1 MYGRGGYGY
10 LMRHGVDNPRP
21 QISSAL
27 LRRVLGYARPYWW
40 RMLLLLAIIMAT
52 IGLGLLTPLVLRDLI
67 DRTLPA
73 SDVRRL
79 NLLAAVLIAIPV
91 ANALLRIW
99 QRALDAAIGSG
110 IIFDLRCALY
120 RHLQRMSMRFFT
132 TNKSGELVSRL
143 NNDVTGAQNAVT
155 NTLVDV
161 ITNLI
166 SVAATLAVMLALEW
180 RLTLL
185 GMAVL
190 PAFLLLGRRF
200 AGALRDASRR
210 LMEHNARLGAIMNET
225 LNISGM
231 LLVKLFGRRR
241 AEQRRFGEQA
251 AAVRDG
257 SVHQAVVASRFF
269 IFMGVATA
277 VGTAAIYLVG
287 GHLVIR
293 GALTIGTVVAFS
305 AYLAQLY
312 GPLRSLSN
320 VPVMVAQSLVSFERV
335 FEVLDLPVD
344 IEEAPDAEPLTDA
357 VGHIEFRAV
366 SFRYEQDARLL
377 LSEAKR
383 AARAEDMAF
392 SGQRFGAE
400 SEGPPARSEG
410 NGAGAAVGGAA
421 GGPAPPAARA
431 AGSPPVPTGATR
443 WPGRR
448 PGSAPPGTSAEVSPA
463 APVDGVARAR
473 GHGRTPRPE
482 AASSGIPASSV
493 EPDVRARAQ
502 ASPWMP
508 AAIGGTG
515 ASERGTGASDLGSG
529 AQDAGAGKGRS
540 REPAAH
546 QAREWALE
554 EVSFAVTPGQ
564 TVALV
569 GPSGSGKTTL
579 TYLVPRLYDVVK
591 GQILLDGRD
600 LRTLTVE
607 SLAAQVGMVTQ
618 EPYLFHDSVR
628 ANLRYA
634 AREADDARIED
645 ACRAANIHEF
655 ISALPAGYDTVV
667 GERGYRLSGG
677 EKQRLAIARVI
688 LKDPRVLILDEATS
702 HLDTHA
708 EALIQEALARVVA
721 GRTAIIVAHRLS
733 TIMAADLILVFDRGR
748 IVERGTHTE
757 LLAARGLY
765 QRLYQ
770 LLGKEERSH
779 PSVHTAP
786 APSPTGEIG

>member
-1 MYGRGGYGY
+1 MYGHGGYHY
-10 LMRHGVDNPRP
+10 MMRLGDDNPRP
-21 QISSAL
+21 QVSRKL
-27 LRRVLGYARPYWW
+27 LRRVFGYARPYWP
-40 RMLLLLAIIMAT
+40 RMLVLLAIIIGS

-73 SDVRRL
+73 GDVRRL
-79 NLLAAVLIAIPV
+79 NLLAAILIAIPA

-99 QRALDAAIGSG
+99 QRALDASIGSG

-120 RHLQRMSMRFFT
+120 AHLQRMSLRFYT

-143 NNDVTGAQNAVT
+143 NNDVVGAQNAVT

-161 ITNLI
+161 ITNVI
-166 SVAATLAVMLALEW
+166 SVSATLAVMLALEW

-190 PAFLLLGRRF
+190 PAFLLLGKRF
-200 AGALRDASRR
+200 SKALRETSRK

-241 AEQRRFGEQA
+241 EEQGRFGEQA

-257 SVHQAVVASRFF
+257 SVRQAVVGSRFF

-287 GHLVIR
+287 GHLVIQ

-305 AYLAQLY
+305 AYLSQLY

-344 IEEAPDAEPLTDA
+344 IVEAPDAVPLTDA
-357 VGHIEFRAV
+357 VGHLEFRAV
-366 SFRYEQDARLL
+366 GFRYEQDRRLL

-392 SGQRFGAE
+392 SGQRFGRSADAARN
-400 SEGPPARSEG
+400 PPAGSGADAGAASGGRHHGSVTPPAKATAAPAQVPAGAEASAWRPPLASAEASAWRPAPLAGAARGDDG
-410 NGAGAAVGGAA
+410 NGA
-421 GGPAPPAARA
+421 ARA
-431 AGSPPVPTGATR
+431 G
-443 WPGRR
+443 
-448 PGSAPPGTSAEVSPA
+448 
-463 APVDGVARAR
+463 
-473 GHGRTPRPE
+473 
-482 AASSGIPASSV
+482 
-493 EPDVRARAQ
+493 
-502 ASPWMP
+502 
-508 AAIGGTG
+508 
-515 ASERGTGASDLGSG
+515 
-529 AQDAGAGKGRS
+529 
-540 REPAAH
+540 EPALH
-546 QAREWALE
+546 QAREWALQ

-579 TYLVPRLYDVVK
+579 TYLVPRLYDPSK
-591 GQILLDGRD
+591 GKILLDGRD
-600 LRTLTVE
+600 LRSLTVE
-607 SLAAQVGMVTQ
+607 SLGAQVGMVTQ

-628 ANLRYA
+628 ANLHYA
-634 AREADDARIED
+634 APDAGDERIQD
-645 ACRAANIHEF
+645 ACRAANIHDF

-721 GRTAIIVAHRLS
+721 GRTAMIVAHRLS

-748 IVERGTHTE
+748 IVERGTHAQ
-757 LLAARGLY
+757 LLAAGGLY
-765 QRLYQ
+765 HRLYE
-770 LLGKEERSH
+770 LLGKDERTH
-779 PSVHTAP
+779 PSAYSVTTR
-786 APSPTGEIG
+786 SPTSGVG

>member
-1 MYGRGGYGY
+1 MYRGGGY
-10 LMRHGVDNPRP
+10 HFMLRHGDEDPRP
-21 QISSAL
+21 RISGTL
-27 LRRVLGYARPYWW
+27 LRRVLGYARPYRW
-40 RMLLLLAIIMAT
+40 RMLLLLAVIIAT

-73 SDVRRL
+73 GDVRRL
-79 NLLAAVLIAIPV
+79 NLLAGVLIAIPA

-99 QRALDAAIGSG
+99 QRALDAAIGAG

-120 RHLQRMSMRFFT
+120 AHLQRMSLRFYT

-143 NNDVTGAQNAVT
+143 NNDVVGAQNAVT

-161 ITNLI
+161 VTNVI
-166 SVAATLAVMLALEW
+166 SVAATVAVMLALEW

-190 PAFLLLGRRF
+190 PAFLLLGKRF
-200 AGALRDASRR
+200 ARALREASRK

-241 AEQRRFGEQA
+241 EEQRRFGDQA

-257 SVHQAVVASRFF
+257 SVRQAVVGSRFF

-305 AYLAQLY
+305 AYLTQLY
-312 GPLRSLSN
+312 GPLRALSN
-320 VPVMVAQSLVSFERV
+320 VPVVVAQSLVSFERV
-335 FEVLDLPVD
+335 FEVLDLPAD
-344 IEEAPDAEPLTDA
+344 IEEAPDAIPLTAA
-357 VGHIEFRAV
+357 VGHLEFRAV
-366 SFRYEQDARLL
+366 SFRYERDRRLL

-392 SGQRFGAE
+392 TDDRSGRRAGGARRE
-400 SEGPPARSEG
+400 PVAGSA
-410 NGAGAAVGGAA
+410 GAGAADR
-421 GGPAPPAARA
+421 PA
-431 AGSPPVPTGATR
+431 
-443 WPGRR
+443 
-448 PGSAPPGTSAEVSPA
+448 
-463 APVDGVARAR
+463 
-473 GHGRTPRPE
+473 
-482 AASSGIPASSV
+482 AASSWKPVAVTEGVRGGSV
-493 EPDVRARAQ
+493 ADGTAP
-502 ASPWMP
+502 ASPWQRAARSGP
-508 AAIGGTG
+508 ARSHRDTREDTYRLNRKTSAPGIDGVT
-515 ASERGTGASDLGSG
+515 AADSVRTPALSG
-529 AQDAGAGKGRS
+529 RAAARSGDGAGSDRS
-540 REPAAH
+540 SEPAVH

-554 EVSFAVTPGQ
+554 EVSFAVMPGQ

-579 TYLVPRLYDVVK
+579 TYLVPRLYDPVK

-600 LRTLTVE
+600 LRSLTVE
-607 SLAAQVGMVTQ
+607 SLATQVGMVTQ

-634 AREADDARIED
+634 APDAADERIRD
-645 ACRAANIHEF
+645 ACRAANIHDF

-721 GRTAIIVAHRLS
+721 GRTAMIVAHRLS
-733 TIMAADLILVFDRGR
+733 TILAANLILVFDRGR
-748 IVERGTHTE
+748 IVERGRHAE
-757 LLAARGLY
+757 LLAAGGLY
-765 QRLYQ
+765 HRLYE
-770 LLGKEERSH
+770 LLGKEERGYSSPYSTTTS
-779 PSVHTAP
+779 PSSTD
-786 APSPTGEIG
+786 TG

>member
-1 MYGRGGYGY
+1 MAGMYGQRGGYRY
-10 LMRHGVDNPRP
+10 LLRHGDDNPRP
-21 QISSAL
+21 QVTRML

-40 RMLLLLAIIMAT
+40 RMLLLLAIILAT

-73 SDVRRL
+73 GDVRRL

-99 QRALDAAIGSG
+99 QRALDAAIGAG
-110 IIFDLRCALY
+110 IIFDLRSALY
-120 RHLQRMSMRFFT
+120 SHLQRMSLRFFT

-143 NNDVTGAQNAVT
+143 NNDVAGAQNAVT

-161 ITNLI
+161 VTNVV
-166 SVAATLAVMLALEW
+166 SVAATLSVMLALEW

-185 GMAVL
+185 GMVVL
-190 PAFLLLGRRF
+190 PAFLLLGKRF
-200 AGALRDASRR
+200 AGALRDASRK

-241 AEQRRFGEQA
+241 EEQRRFGEQA
-251 AAVRDG
+251 GAVRDG
-257 SVHQAVVASRFF
+257 SVRQAVVASRFF

-293 GALTIGTVVAFS
+293 DALSIGTVVAFS
-305 AYLAQLY
+305 AYLTQLY
-312 GPLRSLSN
+312 RPLSSLSN
-320 VPVMVAQSLVSFERV
+320 VPVVVAQSLVSFERV

-344 IEEAPDAEPLTDA
+344 IEEAADAAPLADA
-357 VGHIEFRAV
+357 VGHLEFRAV
-366 SFRYEQDARLL
+366 SFRYERDGRLL

-392 SGQRFGAE
+392 SGARFGSPTDA
-400 SEGPPARSEG
+400 
-410 NGAGAAVGGAA
+410 AGSRPDGKGA
-421 GGPAPPAARA
+421 GGPRGERA
-431 AGSPPVPTGATR
+431 AGSAGTGS
-443 WPGRR
+443 PH
-448 PGSAPPGTSAEVSPA
+448 AE
-463 APVDGVARAR
+463 
-473 GHGRTPRPE
+473 
-482 AASSGIPASSV
+482 SGDWNTA
-493 EPDVRARAQ
+493 
-502 ASPWMP
+502 ASPWQP
-508 AAIGGTG
+508 VAVSDPVYRDRAGDGR
-515 ASERGTGASDLGSG
+515 ASARGRSDAVISPRRRNVHGE
-529 AQDAGAGKGRS
+529 DAGDGAAEAGPWRPAVLGGSSDAGTDGGARP
-540 REPAAH
+540 REPAPH

-579 TYLVPRLYDVVK
+579 TYLVPRLYDPVK

-600 LRTLTVE
+600 LRSLTVE
-607 SLAAQVGMVTQ
+607 SLARQVGMVTQ

-634 AREADDARIED
+634 APEAGDGRIEE
-645 ACRAANIHEF
+645 ACRAANIHDF

-708 EALIQEALARVVA
+708 EALIQEALARVVT
-721 GRTAIIVAHRLS
+721 GRTAMIVAHRLS

-748 IVERGTHTE
+748 IVERGTHGR
-757 LLAARGLY
+757 LLAAGGLY
-765 QRLYQ
+765 HRLYQ
-770 LLGKEERSH
+770 LLGREQRSN
-779 PSVHTAP
+779 PSVHHVTT
-786 APSPTGEIG
+786 PSSTSEVG

>member
-1 MYGRGGYGY
+1 MYGGGGYHY
-10 LMRHGVDNPRP
+10 MMRLGDDNPRP
-21 QISSAL
+21 QVSRTL
-27 LRRVLGYARPYWW
+27 LRRVFGYARPYWP
-40 RMLLLLAIIMAT
+40 RMLVLLAIIIVS

-67 DRTLPA
+67 DHTLPA
-73 SDVRRL
+73 GDVRRL
-79 NLLAAVLIAIPV
+79 NLLAAVLIAIP
-91 ANALLRIW
+91 AGNALLRIW
-99 QRALDAAIGSG
+99 QRALDASIGAG

-120 RHLQRMSMRFFT
+120 AHLQRMSLRFYT

-143 NNDVTGAQNAVT
+143 NNDVVGAQNAVT

-161 ITNLI
+161 ITNVI
-166 SVAATLAVMLALEW
+166 SVSATLAVMLALEW

-190 PAFLLLGRRF
+190 PAFLLLGKRF
-200 AGALRDASRR
+200 SKALRETSRK

-241 AEQRRFGEQA
+241 EEQGRFGEQA

-257 SVHQAVVASRFF
+257 SVRQAVVGSRFF

-305 AYLAQLY
+305 AYLSQLY

-344 IEEAPDAEPLTDA
+344 IVEAADAEPLTDA
-357 VGHIEFRAV
+357 VGHLEFRAV
-366 SFRYEQDARLL
+366 GFRYERDQRLL

-392 SGQRFGAE
+392 SGQRFD
-400 SEGPPARSEG
+400 RSEDAAPSRPAG
-410 NGAGAAVGGAA
+410 NGAGAGAVS
-421 GGPAPPAARA
+421 GGPQQRSVTPETMRTGIEGSPAGRESHTGAEASPGRPPVAGAEASPGRPPLAGAEATPWWPAPLVGATGGDGAARA
-431 AGSPPVPTGATR
+431 G
-443 WPGRR
+443 
-448 PGSAPPGTSAEVSPA
+448 
-463 APVDGVARAR
+463 
-473 GHGRTPRPE
+473 
-482 AASSGIPASSV
+482 
-493 EPDVRARAQ
+493 
-502 ASPWMP
+502 
-508 AAIGGTG
+508 
-515 ASERGTGASDLGSG
+515 
-529 AQDAGAGKGRS
+529 
-540 REPAAH
+540 EPALH

-579 TYLVPRLYDVVK
+579 TYLVPRLYDPVK
-591 GQILLDGRD
+591 GKILLDGRD
-600 LRTLTVE
+600 LRSLTVE
-607 SLAAQVGMVTQ
+607 SLGAQVGMVTQ
-618 EPYLFHDSVR
+618 EPYLFHDTVR
-628 ANLRYA
+628 ANLQYA
-634 AREADDARIED
+634 APDAGDERIQD
-645 ACRAANIHEF
+645 ACRAANIHDF

-721 GRTAIIVAHRLS
+721 GRTAMIVAHRLS

-748 IVERGTHTE
+748 IVERGTHAQ
-757 LLAARGLY
+757 LLAAGGLY
-765 QRLYQ
+765 HRLYE
-770 LLGKEERSH
+770 LLGKDERTH
-779 PSVHTAP
+779 PSAYSVTTR
-786 APSPTGEIG
+786 SPTSGVG

>member
-1 MYGRGGYGY
+1 MAGMYGQRGGYRY
-10 LMRHGVDNPRP
+10 LLRHGDDNPRP
-21 QISSAL
+21 QVSGTL

-40 RMLLLLAIIMAT
+40 RMLLLLAIILAT

-73 SDVRRL
+73 GDVRRL
-79 NLLAAVLIAIPV
+79 NLLAAVLIAIPAV
-91 ANALLRIW
+91 NALLRVW
-99 QRALDAAIGSG
+99 QRALDAAIGAG
-110 IIFDLRCALY
+110 IIFDLRSALY
-120 RHLQRMSMRFFT
+120 AHLQRMSLRFFT

-143 NNDVTGAQNAVT
+143 NNDVSGAQNAVT

-161 ITNLI
+161 TTNVI

-190 PAFLLLGRRF
+190 PAFLLLGKRF
-200 AGALRDASRR
+200 AGALRTASRK

-241 AEQRRFGEQA
+241 EEQRRFGEQA

-257 SVHQAVVASRFF
+257 SVRQAVVASRFF

-293 GALTIGTVVAFS
+293 DALTIGTVVAFS
-305 AYLAQLY
+305 SYLSQLY

-344 IEEAPDAEPLTDA
+344 IEEAPDAEPLSGA
-357 VGHIEFRAV
+357 VGHLEFRAV
-366 SFRYEQDARLL
+366 GFRYEQDRRLL

-392 SGQRFGAE
+392 SGQRFG
-400 SEGPPARSEG
+400 SSSDGARVAPG
-410 NGAGAAVGGAA
+410 NGAGAGADGDA
-421 GGPAPPAARA
+421 SRGESVPPATTG
-431 AGSPPVPTGATR
+431 AGSPPTPADGEGR
-443 WPGRR
+443 PGRR
-448 PGSAPPGTSAEVSPA
+448 GEPVPPATTAAESPPMPAGGQPRAGGRGRSPA
-463 APVDGVARAR
+463 PEPTHGGV
-473 GHGRTPRPE
+473 PD
-482 AASSGIPASSV
+482 SSV
-493 EPDVRARAQ
+493 EQDVRPPVE
-502 ASPWMP
+502 ASSWMP
-508 AAIGGTG
+508 AAIGG
-515 ASERGTGASDLGSG
+515 SG
-529 AQDAGAGKGRS
+529 GVDAGDGNGGRRS
-540 REPAAH
+540 REPALH

-579 TYLVPRLYDVVK
+579 TYLVPRLYDPVK

-600 LRTLTVE
+600 LRSLTVE
-607 SLAAQVGMVTQ
+607 SVARQVGMVTQ

-634 AREADDARIED
+634 APDADDARIQG
-645 ACRAANIHEF
+645 ACRAANIHDF
-655 ISALPAGYDTVV
+655 ISALPAGYETVV

-721 GRTAIIVAHRLS
+721 GRTAMIVAHRLS

-748 IVERGTHTE
+748 IVERGTHAG
-757 LLAARGLY
+757 LLAAGGLY
-765 QRLYQ
+765 HRLYE
-770 LLGKEERSH
+770 LLGQEERLV
-779 PSVHTAP
+779 PNGLGIRQPQA
-786 APSPTGEIG
+786 E

>member
-1 MYGRGGYGY
+1 MYRGGGY
-10 LMRHGVDNPRP
+10 HFMLRHGDDNPRP
-21 QISSAL
+21 QVSRTL
-27 LRRVLGYARPYWW
+27 LRRVFGYARPYWP
-40 RMLLLLAIIMAT
+40 RMVVLLTIIIGS

-73 SDVRRL
+73 GDVRRL
-79 NLLAAVLIAIPV
+79 NLLAAVLIAIPA

-99 QRALDAAIGSG
+99 QRALDASIGSG

-120 RHLQRMSMRFFT
+120 AHLQRMSLRFYT

-143 NNDVTGAQNAVT
+143 NNDVVGAQNAVT

-161 ITNLI
+161 ITNVI
-166 SVAATLAVMLALEW
+166 SVSATLAVMLALEW

-190 PAFLLLGRRF
+190 PAFLLLGKRF
-200 AGALRDASRR
+200 SKALRETSRK

-241 AEQRRFGEQA
+241 EEQGRFGDQA

-257 SVHQAVVASRFF
+257 SVRQAVVGSRFF

-305 AYLAQLY
+305 AYLSQLY

-344 IEEAPDAEPLTDA
+344 IEEAPDAVPLTDA
-357 VGHIEFRAV
+357 VGHLEFRAV
-366 SFRYEQDARLL
+366 SFRYEQDRRLL

-392 SGQRFGAE
+392 SGQRFGRSADAARI
-400 SEGPPARSEG
+400 PPAG
-410 NGAGAAVGGAA
+410 NGDGAGAASGGRHQRSVT
-421 GGPAPPAARA
+421 PPAKATDA
-431 AGSPPVPTGATR
+431 PAHVPTGAEAS
-443 WPGRR
+443 PGRPPLAGAEASPGR
-448 PGSAPPGTSAEVSPA
+448 PPLAGAEASAWRPPLAGAEASAWRPA
-463 APVDGVARAR
+463 PLAGATAGDDGNGAARA
-473 GHGRTPRPE
+473 G
-482 AASSGIPASSV
+482 
-493 EPDVRARAQ
+493 
-502 ASPWMP
+502 
-508 AAIGGTG
+508 
-515 ASERGTGASDLGSG
+515 
-529 AQDAGAGKGRS
+529 
-540 REPAAH
+540 EPALH

-579 TYLVPRLYDVVK
+579 TYLVPRLYDPSK
-591 GQILLDGRD
+591 GKILLDGRD
-600 LRTLTVE
+600 LRSLTVE
-607 SLAAQVGMVTQ
+607 SLGALVGMVTQ
-618 EPYLFHDSVR
+618 EPYLFHDTVR

-634 AREADDARIED
+634 APDAGDERIQD
-645 ACRAANIHEF
+645 ACRAANIHDF
-655 ISALPAGYDTVV
+655 INALPAGYDTVV

-721 GRTAIIVAHRLS
+721 GRTAMIVAHRLS

-748 IVERGTHTE
+748 IVERGTHAQ
-757 LLAARGLY
+757 LLAAGGLY
-765 QRLYQ
+765 HRLYE
-770 LLGKEERSH
+770 LLGKDERTH
-779 PSVHTAP
+779 PSAYSVTTR
-786 APSPTGEIG
+786 SPTSGVG

>member
-1 MYGRGGYGY
+1 
-10 LMRHGVDNPRP
+10 
-21 QISSAL
+21 
-27 LRRVLGYARPYWW
+27 
-40 RMLLLLAIIMAT
+40 MLVLLAIIIGS

-73 SDVRRL
+73 GDVRRL
-79 NLLAAVLIAIPV
+79 NLLAAILIAIPA

-99 QRALDAAIGSG
+99 QRALDASIGSG
-110 IIFDLRCALY
+110 IIYDLRCALY
-120 RHLQRMSMRFFT
+120 AHLQRMSLRFYT

-143 NNDVTGAQNAVT
+143 NNDVVGAQNAVT

-161 ITNLI
+161 ITNVI
-166 SVAATLAVMLALEW
+166 SVSATLAVMLALEW

-190 PAFLLLGRRF
+190 PAFLLLGKRF
-200 AGALRDASRR
+200 SKALRETSRK

-241 AEQRRFGEQA
+241 EEQGRFGEQA

-257 SVHQAVVASRFF
+257 SVRQAVVGSRFF
-269 IFMGVATA
+269 IFMGIATA

-305 AYLAQLY
+305 AYLSQLY

-344 IEEAPDAEPLTDA
+344 IEEAADATPLLEAT
-357 VGHIEFRAV
+357 GRLEFDAV
-366 SFRYEQDARLL
+366 SFRYGQDRRLL

-392 SGQRFGAE
+392 TAGRPVAAGERGEAQRA
-400 SEGPPARSEG
+400 
-410 NGAGAAVGGAA
+410 GAGARGAGSGRGAGRPRAAAGEAGPANGSAAAGADTPREWLAAGAGGAGRRDTA
-421 GGPAPPAARA
+421 PAYGGVAPPAGAA
-431 AGSPPVPTGATR
+431 AGRS
-443 WPGRR
+443 
-448 PGSAPPGTSAEVSPA
+448 
-463 APVDGVARAR
+463 
-473 GHGRTPRPE
+473 
-482 AASSGIPASSV
+482 SSG
-493 EPDVRARAQ
+493 
-502 ASPWMP
+502 
-508 AAIGGTG
+508 
-515 ASERGTGASDLGSG
+515 
-529 AQDAGAGKGRS
+529 GAGHAG
-540 REPAAH
+540 EPALH
-546 QAREWALE
+546 QAREWALQ
-554 EVSFAVTPGQ
+554 EVSFVVEPGQ

-579 TYLVPRLYDVVK
+579 TYLVPRLYDTTR
-591 GQILLDGRD
+591 GRILLDGHDTRA
-600 LRTLTVE
+600 LTVE

-628 ANLRYA
+628 ANLQYA
-634 AREADDARIED
+634 DPAADDARIHA
-645 ACRAANIHEF
+645 ACRAANIHDF
-655 ISALPAGYDTVV
+655 IAALPAGYDTVV

-702 HLDTHA
+702 HLDTHS
-708 EALIQEALARVVA
+708 EALIQEALARVIA
-721 GRTAIIVAHRLS
+721 GRTAMIIAHRLS
-733 TIMAADLILVFDRGR
+733 TILAADAILVLDRGR
-748 IVERGTHTE
+748 VVERGTHAE
-757 LLAARGLY
+757 LLAAGGLY
-765 QRLYQ
+765 HRLYE
-770 LLGKEERSH
+770 LLGK
-779 PSVHTAP
+779 
-786 APSPTGEIG
+786 GEPVS

>member
-1 MYGRGGYGY
+1 MYGHRGGYGY
-10 LMRHGVDNPRP
+10 LMRHGDDNPRP
-21 QISSAL
+21 QVSGAL

-40 RMLLLLAIIMAT
+40 RMALLLAIILAT

-73 SDVRRL
+73 GDVRRL
-79 NLLAAVLIAIPV
+79 NLLAAVLIAIPAV
-91 ANALLRIW
+91 NALLRVW
-99 QRALDAAIGSG
+99 QRALDAAIGAG
-110 IIFDLRCALY
+110 IIFDLRSALY
-120 RHLQRMSMRFFT
+120 AHLQRMSLRFFT

-161 ITNLI
+161 TTNVI

-190 PAFLLLGRRF
+190 PAFLLLGKRF
-200 AGALRDASRR
+200 SKALREASRK

-241 AEQRRFGEQA
+241 EEQRRFGEQA

-257 SVHQAVVASRFF
+257 SVRQAVVASRFF

-293 GALTIGTVVAFS
+293 DALTIGTVVAFS
-305 AYLAQLY
+305 SYLSQLY

-344 IEEAPDAEPLTDA
+344 IEEAADAEPLTDA
-357 VGHIEFRAV
+357 VGHLEFRAV
-366 SFRYEQDARLL
+366 GFRYEQNRRLL

-392 SGQRFGAE
+392 SGRRFGSAE
-400 SEGPPARSEG
+400 GAAVPPSG
-410 NGAGAAVGGAA
+410 NGAGPRGGSRRGDAGPPPTMTADSLAAPAVGTER
-421 GGPAPPAARA
+421 PA
-431 AGSPPVPTGATR
+431 
-443 WPGRR
+443 
-448 PGSAPPGTSAEVSPA
+448 
-463 APVDGVARAR
+463 
-473 GHGRTPRPE
+473 
-482 AASSGIPASSV
+482 
-493 EPDVRARAQ
+493 
-502 ASPWMP
+502 
-508 AAIGGTG
+508 
-515 ASERGTGASDLGSG
+515 
-529 AQDAGAGKGRS
+529 
-540 REPAAH
+540 EPALH
-546 QAREWALE
+546 QAREWALD
-554 EVSFAVTPGQ
+554 EVSFSATPGQ

-579 TYLVPRLYDVVK
+579 TYLVPRLYDPVK

-600 LRTLTVE
+600 LRSLTVE
-607 SLAAQVGMVTQ
+607 SLARQVGMVTQ

-634 AREADDARIED
+634 APGAGDERIEE
-645 ACRAANIHEF
+645 ACRAANIHDF

-733 TIMAADLILVFDRGR
+733 TIIAADLILVFDRGR
-748 IVERGTHTE
+748 IVERGTHAR
-757 LLAARGLY
+757 LLAAGGLY
-765 QRLYQ
+765 HRLYE
-770 LLGKEERSH
+770 LLGQEERNY
-779 PSVHTAP
+779 PSAHSTTTS
-786 APSPTGEIG
+786 PSIDTGAR

>member
-1 MYGRGGYGY
+1 MAGMYGHRGGYGY
-10 LMRHGVDNPRP
+10 MMRHGDDNPRP
-21 QISSAL
+21 QVSGTL

-40 RMLLLLAIIMAT
+40 RMGLLLAIILAT

-73 SDVRRL
+73 GDVGRL
-79 NLLAAVLIAIPV
+79 NLLAAVLIAIPAV
-91 ANALLRIW
+91 SALLRVW
-99 QRALDAAIGSG
+99 QRALDAAIGAG
-110 IIFDLRCALY
+110 IIFDLRSALY
-120 RHLQRMSMRFFT
+120 AHLQRMSLRFFT

-161 ITNLI
+161 TTNAI

-190 PAFLLLGRRF
+190 PAFLLLGKRF
-200 AGALRDASRR
+200 SKALREASRK

-241 AEQRRFGEQA
+241 EEQRRFGGQA

-257 SVHQAVVASRFF
+257 SVRQAVVASRFF

-293 GALTIGTVVAFS
+293 DALTIGTVVAFS
-305 AYLAQLY
+305 SYLSQLY

-344 IEEAPDAEPLTDA
+344 IEEAADAEPLTDA
-357 VGHIEFRAV
+357 VGHLEFRGV
-366 SFRYEQDARLL
+366 GFRYEQDRRLL

-392 SGQRFGAE
+392 SGRRFG
-400 SEGPPARSEG
+400 SSTPAPG
-410 NGAGAAVGGAA
+410 GAPADATVSAGRGGRPGRPETTNSGASDPSAGRLRTGAA
-421 GGPAPPAARA
+421 
-431 AGSPPVPTGATR
+431 
-443 WPGRR
+443 
-448 PGSAPPGTSAEVSPA
+448 
-463 APVDGVARAR
+463 
-473 GHGRTPRPE
+473 
-482 AASSGIPASSV
+482 
-493 EPDVRARAQ
+493 

-508 AAIGGTG
+508 AAIGGPG
-515 ASERGTGASDLGSG
+515 NGTP
-529 AQDAGAGKGRS
+529 
-540 REPAAH
+540 REPALH

-554 EVSFAVTPGQ
+554 GVSFAATPGQ

-579 TYLVPRLYDVVK
+579 TYLVPRLYDPVK

-600 LRTLTVE
+600 LRSLTVE
-607 SLAAQVGMVTQ
+607 SLARQVGMVTQ
-618 EPYLFHDSVR
+618 EPYLFHDTVR

-634 AREADDARIED
+634 APDAGDEKIEE
-645 ACRAANIHEF
+645 ACRTANIHDF

-677 EKQRLAIARVI
+677 EKQRLAIARVV

-702 HLDTHA
+702 HLDTHS

-721 GRTAIIVAHRLS
+721 GRTAMIVAHRLS

-748 IVERGTHTE
+748 IVERGTHAQ
-757 LLAARGLY
+757 LLAAGGLY
-765 QRLYQ
+765 HRLYE
-770 LLGKEERSH
+770 LLGQEERLV
-779 PSVHTAP
+779 PNGLGIRQPQA
-786 APSPTGEIG
+786 E

>member
-1 MYGRGGYGY
+1 MYGGGGYHY
-10 LMRHGVDNPRP
+10 MMRLGDDNPRP
-21 QISSAL
+21 QVSRTL
-27 LRRVLGYARPYWW
+27 LRRVFGYARPYWP
-40 RMLLLLAIIMAT
+40 RMLVLLAIIIVS

-67 DRTLPA
+67 DHTLPA
-73 SDVRRL
+73 GDVRRL
-79 NLLAAVLIAIPV
+79 NLLAAILIAIP
-91 ANALLRIW
+91 AGNALLRIW
-99 QRALDAAIGSG
+99 QRALDASIGAG

-120 RHLQRMSMRFFT
+120 AHLQRMSLRFYT

-143 NNDVTGAQNAVT
+143 NNDVVGAQNAVT

-161 ITNLI
+161 ITNVI
-166 SVAATLAVMLALEW
+166 SVSATLAVMLALEW

-190 PAFLLLGRRF
+190 PAFLLLGKRF
-200 AGALRDASRR
+200 SKALRETSRK

-241 AEQRRFGEQA
+241 EEQGRFGEQA

-257 SVHQAVVASRFF
+257 SVRQAVVGSRFF

-305 AYLAQLY
+305 AYLSQLY

-344 IEEAPDAEPLTDA
+344 IEEAADAVPLTDA
-357 VGHIEFRAV
+357 VGHLEFRAV
-366 SFRYEQDARLL
+366 SFRYEQDRRLL

-392 SGQRFGAE
+392 SGHRFGRSADAARI
-400 SEGPPARSEG
+400 PPAG
-410 NGAGAAVGGAA
+410 NGAGVASGGPQQRSVTPETMTTGIEGSPAGRESHTGAEASPGRPPLAGAEASPGRPPLAGAEASPRAAATGSRGGKSRAAATGSRGGKSRWRPPLAGAA
-421 GGPAPPAARA
+421 GGDDGNGAARA
-431 AGSPPVPTGATR
+431 G
-443 WPGRR
+443 
-448 PGSAPPGTSAEVSPA
+448 
-463 APVDGVARAR
+463 
-473 GHGRTPRPE
+473 
-482 AASSGIPASSV
+482 
-493 EPDVRARAQ
+493 
-502 ASPWMP
+502 
-508 AAIGGTG
+508 
-515 ASERGTGASDLGSG
+515 
-529 AQDAGAGKGRS
+529 
-540 REPAAH
+540 EPALH

-579 TYLVPRLYDVVK
+579 TYLVPRLYDPSK
-591 GQILLDGRD
+591 GKILLDGRD
-600 LRTLTVE
+600 LRSLTVE
-607 SLAAQVGMVTQ
+607 SLGALVGMVTQ
-618 EPYLFHDSVR
+618 EPYLFHDTVR

-634 AREADDARIED
+634 APDAADERIQD
-645 ACRAANIHEF
+645 ACRAANIHDF

-721 GRTAIIVAHRLS
+721 GRTAMIVAHRLS

-748 IVERGTHTE
+748 IVERGTHAQ
-757 LLAARGLY
+757 LLAAGGLY
-765 QRLYQ
+765 HRLYE
-770 LLGKEERSH
+770 LLGKDERTH
-779 PSVHTAP
+779 PSAYSVTTR
-786 APSPTGEIG
+786 SPTSGVG

>member
-1 MYGRGGYGY
+1 MYGGGGYHY
-10 LMRHGVDNPRP
+10 MMRLGDDNPRP
-21 QISSAL
+21 QVSRKL
-27 LRRVLGYARPYWW
+27 LRRVFGYARPYWP
-40 RMLLLLAIIMAT
+40 RMLVLLAIIIGS

-73 SDVRRL
+73 GDVRRL
-79 NLLAAVLIAIPV
+79 NLLAAILIAIPA

-99 QRALDAAIGSG
+99 QRALDASIGSG

-120 RHLQRMSMRFFT
+120 AHLQRMSLRFYT

-143 NNDVTGAQNAVT
+143 NNDVVGAQNAVT

-161 ITNLI
+161 ITNVI
-166 SVAATLAVMLALEW
+166 SVSATLAVMLALEW

-190 PAFLLLGRRF
+190 PAFLLLGKRF
-200 AGALRDASRR
+200 SKALRETSRK

-241 AEQRRFGEQA
+241 EEQGRFGEQA

-257 SVHQAVVASRFF
+257 SVRQAVVGSRFF

-305 AYLAQLY
+305 AYLSQLY

-344 IEEAPDAEPLTDA
+344 IVEAADAEPLTDA
-357 VGHIEFRAV
+357 VGHLEFRAV
-366 SFRYEQDARLL
+366 GFRYERDQRLL

-392 SGQRFGAE
+392 SGQRFGR
-400 SEGPPARSEG
+400 SEDAARSRPAG
-410 NGAGAAVGGAA
+410 NGAGAGAVS
-421 GGPAPPAARA
+421 GGPQQRSVTPETMRTGIEGSPAGRESHTGAEASRGRPPVAGAEASPGRPPLAGAEATPWWPAPLVGATGGDGAARA
-431 AGSPPVPTGATR
+431 G
-443 WPGRR
+443 
-448 PGSAPPGTSAEVSPA
+448 
-463 APVDGVARAR
+463 
-473 GHGRTPRPE
+473 
-482 AASSGIPASSV
+482 
-493 EPDVRARAQ
+493 
-502 ASPWMP
+502 
-508 AAIGGTG
+508 
-515 ASERGTGASDLGSG
+515 
-529 AQDAGAGKGRS
+529 
-540 REPAAH
+540 EPALH

-579 TYLVPRLYDVVK
+579 TYLVPRLYDPVK
-591 GQILLDGRD
+591 GKILLDGRD
-600 LRTLTVE
+600 LRSLTVE
-607 SLAAQVGMVTQ
+607 SLGAQVGMVTQ
-618 EPYLFHDSVR
+618 EPYLFHDTVR
-628 ANLRYA
+628 ANLQYA
-634 AREADDARIED
+634 APDAGDERIQD
-645 ACRAANIHEF
+645 ACRAANIHDF

-688 LKDPRVLILDEATS
+688 LKDPQVLILDEATS

-721 GRTAIIVAHRLS
+721 GRTAMIVAHRLS

-748 IVERGTHTE
+748 IVERGTHAH
-757 LLAARGLY
+757 LLAAGGLY
-765 QRLYQ
+765 HRLYE
-770 LLGKEERSH
+770 LLGKEERMVPNSL
-779 PSVHTAP
+779 ST
-786 APSPTGEIG
+786 

>member
-1 MYGRGGYGY
+1 MCKRGNGATMAAMYGHRGGYGY
-10 LMRHGVDNPRP
+10 MMRHGDDNPRP
-21 QISSAL
+21 QVSGTL

-40 RMLLLLAIIMAT
+40 RMGLLLAIILAT

-73 SDVRRL
+73 GDVGRL
-79 NLLAAVLIAIPV
+79 NLLAAVLIAIPAV
-91 ANALLRIW
+91 SALLRVW
-99 QRALDAAIGSG
+99 QRALDAAIGAG
-110 IIFDLRCALY
+110 IIFDLRNALY
-120 RHLQRMSMRFFT
+120 AHLQRMSLRFFT

-161 ITNLI
+161 TTNAI

-190 PAFLLLGRRF
+190 PAFLLLGKRF
-200 AGALRDASRR
+200 SKALREASRK

-241 AEQRRFGEQA
+241 EEQRRFGGQA

-257 SVHQAVVASRFF
+257 SVRQAVVASRFF

-293 GALTIGTVVAFS
+293 DALTIGTVVAFS
-305 AYLAQLY
+305 SYLSQLY

-344 IEEAPDAEPLTDA
+344 IKEAADAEPLTDA
-357 VGHIEFRAV
+357 VGHLEFRGV
-366 SFRYEQDARLL
+366 GFRYEQDRRLL

-392 SGQRFGAE
+392 SGRRFGSNADAA
-400 SEGPPARSEG
+400 GVAPAG
-410 NGAGAAVGGAA
+410 NGAGAGARVGNRRGDGAPPA
-421 GGPAPPAARA
+421 TPADGTVSAGRGGPAPTPEAPNSGASYPPAGPELR
-431 AGSPPVPTGATR
+431 TGA
-443 WPGRR
+443 
-448 PGSAPPGTSAEVSPA
+448 A
-463 APVDGVARAR
+463 
-473 GHGRTPRPE
+473 
-482 AASSGIPASSV
+482 
-493 EPDVRARAQ
+493 
-502 ASPWMP
+502 ASPWRP
-508 AAIGGTG
+508 AAIGG
-515 ASERGTGASDLGSG
+515 SG
-529 AQDAGAGKGRS
+529 NGKP
-540 REPAAH
+540 REPALH

-554 EVSFAVTPGQ
+554 EVSFAATPGQ

-579 TYLVPRLYDVVK
+579 TYLVPRLYDPVK

-600 LRTLTVE
+600 LRSLTVE
-607 SLAAQVGMVTQ
+607 SLARQVGMVTQ
-618 EPYLFHDSVR
+618 EPYLFHDTVR

-634 AREADDARIED
+634 APDAGDEKIEE
-645 ACRAANIHEF
+645 ACRAANIHDF

-677 EKQRLAIARVI
+677 EKQRLAIARVV

-702 HLDTHA
+702 HLDTHS

-721 GRTAIIVAHRLS
+721 GRTAMIVAHRLS

-748 IVERGTHTE
+748 IVERGTHAR
-757 LLAARGLY
+757 LLAAGGLY
-765 QRLYQ
+765 NRLYE
-770 LLGKEERSH
+770 LLGQEERLV
-779 PSVHTAP
+779 PNGLGIRQPQA
-786 APSPTGEIG
+786 E

>member
-1 MYGRGGYGY
+1 MAAMYGHRGGYRY
-10 LMRHGVDNPRP
+10 LLRHGDDNPRP
-21 QISSAL
+21 QVTGML
-27 LRRVLGYARPYWW
+27 LRRVFGYARPYWW
-40 RMLLLLAIIMAT
+40 RMLLLLAIILAT

-73 SDVRRL
+73 GDVRRL

-99 QRALDAAIGSG
+99 QRALDAAIGAG
-110 IIFDLRCALY
+110 IIFDLRSALY
-120 RHLQRMSMRFFT
+120 AHLQRMSLRFFT

-143 NNDVTGAQNAVT
+143 NNDVAGAQNAVT

-161 ITNLI
+161 VTNVV
-166 SVAATLAVMLALEW
+166 SVAATLSVMLALEW

-185 GMAVL
+185 GMVVL
-190 PAFLLLGRRF
+190 PAFLLLGKRF
-200 AGALRDASRR
+200 AGALRETSRK
-210 LMEHNARLGAIMNET
+210 LMEYNARLGAIMNET

-241 AEQRRFGEQA
+241 EEQRRFGEQA
-251 AAVRDG
+251 GAVRDG
-257 SVHQAVVASRFF
+257 SVRQAVVASRFF

-293 GALTIGTVVAFS
+293 EALTIGTVVAFS
-305 AYLAQLY
+305 AYLTQLY
-312 GPLRSLSN
+312 RPLSSLSN

-344 IEEAPDAEPLTDA
+344 IEEAADAEPLTDA
-357 VGHIEFRAV
+357 VGHLEFRAV
-366 SFRYEQDARLL
+366 SFRYERDGRLL

-392 SGQRFGAE
+392 SGAGFGSPTDA
-400 SEGPPARSEG
+400 ARSRPVG
-410 NGAGAAVGGAA
+410 NGTGAGARVVNRRGRS
-421 GGPAPPAARA
+421 APPETMATDSPTTP
-431 AGSPPVPTGATR
+431 AGAEVRTGNG
-443 WPGRR
+443 GR
-448 PGSAPPGTSAEVSPA
+448 SAPPGTTTSAVPDSSDRHEF
-463 APVDGVARAR
+463 R
-473 GHGRTPRPE
+473 GGAE
-482 AASSGIPASSV
+482 
-493 EPDVRARAQ
+493 

-508 AAIGGTG
+508 AAI
-515 ASERGTGASDLGSG
+515 AGSG
-529 AQDAGAGKGRS
+529 GAHGGIGGGRA
-540 REPAAH
+540 REPALH

-554 EVSFAVTPGQ
+554 EVSFAVTPGR

-579 TYLVPRLYDVVK
+579 TYLVPRLYDPVK

-600 LRTLTVE
+600 LRSLTVE
-607 SLAAQVGMVTQ
+607 SVARQVGMVTQ

-634 AREADDARIED
+634 APGASDERIQE
-645 ACRAANIHEF
+645 ACRAANIHDF

-721 GRTAIIVAHRLS
+721 GRTAMIVAHRLS

-748 IVERGTHTE
+748 IVERGTHAA
-757 LLAARGLY
+757 LLAAGGLY
-765 QRLYQ
+765 HRLYE
-770 LLGKEERSH
+770 LLGQEERRYSSAYATTTSS
-779 PSVHTAP
+779 PSTD
-786 APSPTGEIG
+786 TG

>member
-1 MYGRGGYGY
+1 MYGGGGYHY
-10 LMRHGVDNPRP
+10 MMRLGDDNPRP
-21 QISSAL
+21 QVSRTL
-27 LRRVLGYARPYWW
+27 LRRVFGYARPYWP
-40 RMLLLLAIIMAT
+40 RMLVLLAIIIVS

-67 DRTLPA
+67 DHTLPA
-73 SDVRRL
+73 GDVRRL
-79 NLLAAVLIAIPV
+79 NLLAAILIAIP
-91 ANALLRIW
+91 AGNALLRIW
-99 QRALDAAIGSG
+99 QRALDASIGAG

-120 RHLQRMSMRFFT
+120 AHLQRMSLRFYT

-143 NNDVTGAQNAVT
+143 NNDVVGAQNAVT

-161 ITNLI
+161 ITNVI
-166 SVAATLAVMLALEW
+166 SVSATLAVMLALEW

-190 PAFLLLGRRF
+190 PAFLLLGKRF
-200 AGALRDASRR
+200 SKALRETSRK

-241 AEQRRFGEQA
+241 EEQGRFGEQA

-257 SVHQAVVASRFF
+257 SVRQAVVGSRFF

-305 AYLAQLY
+305 AYLSQLY

-344 IEEAPDAEPLTDA
+344 IEEAPDAVPLTDA
-357 VGHIEFRAV
+357 VGHLEFRAV
-366 SFRYEQDARLL
+366 SFRYEQDRRLL

-392 SGQRFGAE
+392 SGHRFGRSADAARI
-400 SEGPPARSEG
+400 PPAG
-410 NGAGAAVGGAA
+410 NGAGAASGGPQQRSVTPETMTTGIEGSPAGRESHTGAEASPGRPPLAGAEASPGRSAPLAGAA
-421 GGPAPPAARA
+421 GGDDGNGAARA
-431 AGSPPVPTGATR
+431 G
-443 WPGRR
+443 
-448 PGSAPPGTSAEVSPA
+448 
-463 APVDGVARAR
+463 
-473 GHGRTPRPE
+473 
-482 AASSGIPASSV
+482 
-493 EPDVRARAQ
+493 
-502 ASPWMP
+502 
-508 AAIGGTG
+508 
-515 ASERGTGASDLGSG
+515 
-529 AQDAGAGKGRS
+529 
-540 REPAAH
+540 EPALH

-579 TYLVPRLYDVVK
+579 TYLVPRLYDPVK
-591 GQILLDGRD
+591 GKILLDGRD
-600 LRTLTVE
+600 LRSLTVE
-607 SLAAQVGMVTQ
+607 SLGAQVGMVTQ
-618 EPYLFHDSVR
+618 EPYLFHDTVR
-628 ANLRYA
+628 ANLQYA
-634 AREADDARIED
+634 APDAADERLQD
-645 ACRAANIHEF
+645 ACRAANIHDF

-721 GRTAIIVAHRLS
+721 GRTAMIVAHRLS

-748 IVERGTHTE
+748 IVERGTHAQ
-757 LLAARGLY
+757 LLAAGGLY
-765 QRLYQ
+765 HRLYE
-770 LLGKEERSH
+770 LLGKDERTH
-779 PSVHTAP
+779 PSAYSVTTR
-786 APSPTGEIG
+786 SPTSGVG

>member
-1 MYGRGGYGY
+1 MAAMYGHRGGYRY
-10 LMRHGVDNPRP
+10 LLRHGDDNPRP
-21 QISSAL
+21 RVTRML
-27 LRRVLGYARPYWW
+27 LRRVLGYARPYWG
-40 RMLLLLAIIMAT
+40 RMLLLLAIILAT
-52 IGLGLLTPLVLRDLI
+52 IGLGLLTPLVLRELI

-73 SDVRRL
+73 GDVRRL
-79 NLLAAVLIAIPV
+79 NVLAAVLIAIPV

-99 QRALDAAIGSG
+99 QRALDAAIGAG
-110 IIFDLRCALY
+110 IIFDLRSALY
-120 RHLQRMSMRFFT
+120 AHLQRMSLRFFT

-143 NNDVTGAQNAVT
+143 NNDVAGAQNAVT

-161 ITNLI
+161 VTNVV
-166 SVAATLAVMLALEW
+166 SVAATLSVMLALEW

-185 GMAVL
+185 GMVVL
-190 PAFLLLGRRF
+190 PAFLLLGKRF
-200 AGALRDASRR
+200 AGALREASRK

-241 AEQRRFGEQA
+241 EEQRRFGGQA
-251 AAVRDG
+251 AAVRDAN
-257 SVHQAVVASRFF
+257 VRQAVVASRFF

-293 GALTIGTVVAFS
+293 DALSIGTVVAFS
-305 AYLAQLY
+305 AYLTQLY
-312 GPLRSLSN
+312 RPLSSLSN

-344 IEEAPDAEPLTDA
+344 IDEAPDAEPLTDA
-357 VGHIEFRAV
+357 VGHLEFRAV
-366 SFRYEQDARLL
+366 SFRYERDQRLL

-392 SGQRFGAE
+392 SGERFGSSADRAAVPRAGTGADARVGRPRGG
-400 SEGPPARSEG
+400 SVPPGTTAAG
-410 NGAGAAVGGAA
+410 NGAAEGRRRGHSAA
-421 GGPAPPAARA
+421 PRA
-431 AGSPPVPTGATR
+431 AGTDSPATPAGREMRTGR
-443 WPGRR
+443 GRR
-448 PGSAPPGTSAEVSPA
+448 PVTPDTSESLVPDSSAGHEFPGGGE
-463 APVDGVARAR
+463 
-473 GHGRTPRPE
+473 
-482 AASSGIPASSV
+482 
-493 EPDVRARAQ
+493 

-508 AAIGGTG
+508 AAIGV
-515 ASERGTGASDLGSG
+515 A
-529 AQDAGAGKGRS
+529 DAGDAGGNGRP
-540 REPAAH
+540 REPAVH

-554 EVSFAVTPGQ
+554 EVSFAATPGQ

-579 TYLVPRLYDVVK
+579 TYLVPRLYDPVK

-600 LRTLTVE
+600 LRSLTVE
-607 SLAAQVGMVTQ
+607 SLARQVGMVTQ

-634 AREADDARIED
+634 APGAGDERIQD
-645 ACRAANIHEF
+645 ACRAANIHDF

-708 EALIQEALARVVA
+708 EALIQEALARVVT
-721 GRTAIIVAHRLS
+721 GRTAMIVAHRLS
-733 TIMAADLILVFDRGR
+733 TIMSADLILVFDRGR
-748 IVERGTHTE
+748 IVERGTHAD
-757 LLAARGLY
+757 LLAAGGLY
-765 QRLYQ
+765 HRLYQ
-770 LLGKEERSH
+770 LLGKEERSYSSAYATTTSS
-779 PSVHTAP
+779 PSTE
-786 APSPTGEIG
+786 TG

>member
-1 MYGRGGYGY
+1 MYRGGGY
-10 LMRHGVDNPRP
+10 HFMLRHGDENPRP
-21 QISSAL
+21 QISGVL
-27 LRRVLGYARPYWW
+27 VRRVLGYARPYWW
-40 RMLLLLAIIMAT
+40 RMLLLLAIILAT

-73 SDVRRL
+73 GDVRRL
-79 NLLAAVLIAIPV
+79 NLLAAVLIAIPA

-99 QRALDAAIGSG
+99 QRALDATIGSG

-120 RHLQRMSMRFFT
+120 AHLQRMSLRFYT

-143 NNDVTGAQNAVT
+143 NNDVVGAQNAVT

-161 ITNLI
+161 VTNVI
-166 SVAATLAVMLALEW
+166 SVAATVAVMLALEW

-190 PAFLLLGRRF
+190 PAFLLLGKRF
-200 AGALRDASRR
+200 AKALRETSRT

-241 AEQRRFGEQA
+241 EEQRRFGDQA

-257 SVHQAVVASRFF
+257 SVRQAVVGSRFF

-305 AYLAQLY
+305 AYLTQLY

-320 VPVMVAQSLVSFERV
+320 VPVVVAQSLVSFERV

-344 IEEAPDAEPLTDA
+344 VEEAADAVPLTAA
-357 VGHIEFRAV
+357 VGHLEFRAV
-366 SFRYEQDARLL
+366 SFRYERDHRLL
-377 LSEAKR
+377 LSEAQR

-392 SGQRFGAE
+392 SGDRPDRDTGA
-400 SEGPPARSEG
+400 ARSEPVG
-410 NGAGAAVGGAA
+410 GGAGADAADRRGGTSPWVRAATSERSHPAGAADERAAASPGRPAASPESPGDVHRSRTPDGAEQTSPWRPAVLGGA
-421 GGPAPPAARA
+421 
-431 AGSPPVPTGATR
+431 
-443 WPGRR
+443 GR
-448 PGSAPPGTSAEVSPA
+448 
-463 APVDGVARAR
+463 
-473 GHGRTPRPE
+473 
-482 AASSGIPASSV
+482 
-493 EPDVRARAQ
+493 
-502 ASPWMP
+502 
-508 AAIGGTG
+508 
-515 ASERGTGASDLGSG
+515 
-529 AQDAGAGKGRS
+529 AGAGGES
-540 REPAAH
+540 REPARH
-546 QAREWALE
+546 QAREWALDA
-554 EVSFAVTPGQ
+554 VSFAVAPGR

-579 TYLVPRLYDVVK
+579 TYLVPRLYDPSK
-591 GQILLDGRD
+591 GQILLDGHD
-600 LRTLTVE
+600 LRSLTVE

-634 AREADDARIED
+634 APGAADARIQD
-645 ACRAANIHEF
+645 ACRAANIHDF

-721 GRTAIIVAHRLS
+721 GRTAMIVAHRLS
-733 TIMAADLILVFDRGR
+733 TILAADLILVFDRGR
-748 IVERGTHTE
+748 IVERGSHAE
-757 LLAARGLY
+757 LLAAGGLY
-765 QRLYQ
+765 YRLYE
-770 LLGKEERSH
+770 LLGKEERSYSSVYSTTTSS
-779 PSVHTAP
+779 PSTD
-786 APSPTGEIG
+786 TG

>member
-1 MYGRGGYGY
+1 MAGMYGHRGGYRY
-10 LMRHGVDNPRP
+10 LLRHGDDNPRP
-21 QISSAL
+21 QVTRVLL
-27 LRRVLGYARPYWW
+27 LRVFAYARPYWW
-40 RMLLLLAIIMAT
+40 RMLLLLAIILAT

-73 SDVRRL
+73 GDVRRL

-99 QRALDAAIGSG
+99 QRALDAAIGAG
-110 IIFDLRCALY
+110 IIFDLRSALY
-120 RHLQRMSMRFFT
+120 AHLQRMSLRFYT

-143 NNDVTGAQNAVT
+143 NNDVAGAQNAVT

-161 ITNLI
+161 VTNVV
-166 SVAATLAVMLALEW
+166 SVAATLSVMLALEW

-185 GMAVL
+185 GMVVL
-190 PAFLLLGRRF
+190 PAFLLLGKRF
-200 AGALRDASRR
+200 ARALRETSRK
-210 LMEHNARLGAIMNET
+210 LMEYNARLGAIMNET

-241 AEQRRFGEQA
+241 EEQRRFGEQA
-251 AAVRDG
+251 GAVRDG
-257 SVHQAVVASRFF
+257 SVRQAVVASRFF

-293 GALTIGTVVAFS
+293 EALTIGTVVAFS
-305 AYLAQLY
+305 AYLTQLY
-312 GPLRSLSN
+312 RPLSSLSN

-344 IEEAPDAEPLTDA
+344 IEEAADAEPLTDA
-357 VGHIEFRAV
+357 VGHLEFRAV
-366 SFRYEQDARLL
+366 SFRYERDGRLL

-392 SGQRFGAE
+392 SGAGLGSPTDAAGSRP
-400 SEGPPARSEG
+400 SG
-410 NGAGAAVGGAA
+410 NGAGAGARVANRRGRSVAPGTMAADSPATPAGAEVPRGAA
-421 GGPAPPAARA
+421 GR
-431 AGSPPVPTGATR
+431 
-443 WPGRR
+443 
-448 PGSAPPGTSAEVSPA
+448 SAPPGTTNSAVPDSS
-463 APVDGVARAR
+463 DGREFR
-473 GHGRTPRPE
+473 GGAE
-482 AASSGIPASSV
+482 
-493 EPDVRARAQ
+493 

-508 AAIGGTG
+508 AAIGG
-515 ASERGTGASDLGSG
+515 SG
-529 AQDAGAGKGRS
+529 GVHGGAGGGPA
-540 REPAAH
+540 REPALH

-579 TYLVPRLYDVVK
+579 TYLVPRLYDPAK
-591 GQILLDGRD
+591 GQILFDGRD
-600 LRTLTVE
+600 LRSLTVE
-607 SLAAQVGMVTQ
+607 SVARQVGMVTQ

-634 AREADDARIED
+634 APGAGDERIQE
-645 ACRAANIHEF
+645 ACRAANIHDF

-748 IVERGTHTE
+748 IVERGTHAA
-757 LLAARGLY
+757 LLAAGGLY
-765 QRLYQ
+765 HRLYQ
-770 LLGKEERSH
+770 LLGKEERRYSSAYATTTSS
-779 PSVHTAP
+779 PSTD
-786 APSPTGEIG
+786 TG